1 MARDLKTDQELLGR
15 VLALAQNRDIPRAAA
30 LAEQALAEGF
40 EHPLLLNV
48 LATRLEGE
56 GKLEEAAGLL
66 ERGIALAPSDVPVRN
81 ALALVLQRLERPQE
95 ALAHL
100 ELILQDQPQLA
111 FAHASKGNALIALG
125 SLGLAQA
132 SHLRALEL
140 DPDNIAAMGSLASI
154 ATHRGEHDGARR
166 WAERLLV
173 RIPGFPDAVLS
184 IAAADLAG
192 GATARAEAALRDLL
206 ADRRAGPMDRS
217 RALGLLGDVLDAAG
231 RYAEAF
237 DAYSACNEL
246 TGQIYCRFAEP
257 SLLTYTR
264 NLTDA
269 FLARAPHWP
278 ARPATVSLADAPAE
292 HVLLMGFPRSGTT
305 LLEVILDGHPRVCSL
320 EEHDLFTEGV
330 LQYLHDP
337 RTLESLTQASEA
349 ELGVL
354 RAAYWR
360 RVRAGGAE
368 VSGKVFIDKH
378 PLNTLKLPLIA
389 RLFPDAKILF
399 ARRDP
404 RDVVLSCFR
413 RRFRINPAMF
423 QMLSLKSAA
432 QFYDAVMELAAR
444 AQPVLGLAWHEVR
457 YESLVADFATET
469 RRICEFLG
477 IEWTGGM
484 SEFAARVQSR
494 ESATPST
501 AQLARGLDQSAV
513 GHWRHYRQHIA
524 AFEPLLA
531 RWTALYGLRP

>member
-1 MARDLKTDQELLGR
+1 MARDLKADQELLGR
-15 VLALAQNRDIPRAAA
+15 VLTHAQNRNIRQAAA

-48 LATRLEGE
+48 LATRFEDE
-56 GKLEEAAGLL
+56 GKLEEAARLL
-66 ERGIALAPSDVPVRN
+66 ERGVTLAPADVPVRN
-81 ALALVLQRLERPQE
+81 ALSLVLQRLERPQE
-95 ALAHL
+95 ALAHV
-100 ELILQDQPQLA
+100 EVILAQHPQLA

-125 SLGLAQA
+125 ALGQAQA

-154 ATHRGEHDGARR
+154 ATHRGEHAGARR
-166 WAERLLV
+166 WAERLLARV
-173 RIPGFPDAVLS
+173 PGFPDAVLS
-184 IAAADLAG
+184 VAAADLAG
-192 GATARAEAALRDLL
+192 GATARAEGALRELL
-206 ADRRAGPMDRS
+206 ADRRAGGRDRA

-237 DAYSACNEL
+237 EAYRACNEL
-246 TGQIYCRFAEP
+246 TAQGYRHFAEP
-257 SLLTYTR
+257 SPLAYTR
-264 NLTDA
+264 TLTETFA
-269 FLARAPHWP
+269 AIAPAWP
-278 ARPATVSLADAPAE
+278 APAAALPATEAPAQ

-305 LLEVILDGHPRVCSL
+305 LLEVILDGHPQVASL

-330 LQYLHDP
+330 LRYLNDP
-337 RTLESLTQASEA
+337 RTLEPLLGASEA
-349 ELGVL
+349 ELESL

-368 VSGKVFIDKH
+368 VAGKLFLDKH

-389 RLFPDAKILF
+389 RLFPQAKILF

-413 RRFRINPAMF
+413 RRFRMNPAMY
-423 QMLSLKSAA
+423 QMLTLESAA
-432 QFYDAVMELAAR
+432 QFYDAAMDLAAR
-444 AQPVLGLAWHEVR
+444 AQPVLGLAWYDVR
-457 YESLVADFATET
+457 YEGLVADFAGET

-484 SEFAARVQSR
+484 SEFASRVQSR
-494 ESATPST
+494 AAATPST

-513 GHWRHYRQHIA
+513 GHWRNYREHIA
-524 AFEPLLA
+524 PLEALLS
-531 RWTALYGLRP
+531 RWTALYGASA